1 MADTRKTE
9 VVITCNTQQPK
20 SAVRAMENELKRLT
34 NTYNQLV
41 SAGKAGT
48 ERAKKMASEIKE
60 LSIAVKEGKANL
72 DKIVSVT
79 NNLSNSSLSQLNRA
93 LRQVKK
99 EMGRVSTDSPKL
111 DDLRQKY
118 KAISD
123 QIKILQGDM
132 VNVKKHMGDL
142 SSATDSWLQRAINQ
156 QRQLVASTQKTSS
169 AYLGQVNILHQLQ
182 SEQARRSVTTI
193 SGGGA
198 SADALRTA
206 RANLVSYRDT
216 LGKGGIMPAS
226 GNVANE
232 IERINAELKK
242 CDEQLDKIAGK
253 EKQIELNTTQLTEKA
268 DKIIL
273 DPKKFSPKEIK
284 TAIDEIQQKLSKLKL
299 EDPARAKLGQSM
311 KQLQSI
317 LNGVDK
323 ELVDIGRLLQ
333 PGNLKKA
340 SLETLHKAAAQLE
353 AEMKKINRDETEF
366 INKKKQLEQIRTEI
380 NATTGAVKKQ

>member
-1 MADTRKTE
+1 M
-9 VVITCNTQQPK
+9 C
-20 SAVRAMENELKRLT
+20 
-34 NTYNQLV
+34 
-41 SAGKAGT
+41 
-48 ERAKKMASEIKE
+48 
-60 LSIAVKEGKANL
+60 
-72 DKIVSVT
+72 
-79 NNLSNSSLSQLNRA
+79 SS
-93 LRQVKK
+93 
-99 EMGRVSTDSPKL
+99 D
-111 DDLRQKY
+111 
-118 KAISD
+118 
-123 QIKILQGDM
+123 
-132 VNVKKHMGDL
+132 
-142 SSATDSWLQRAINQ
+142 
-156 QRQLVASTQKTSS
+156 
-169 AYLGQVNILHQLQ
+169 
-182 SEQARRSVTTI
+182 
-193 SGGGA
+193 
-198 SADALRTA
+198 
-206 RANLVSYRDT
+206 
-216 LGKGGIMPAS
+216 
-226 GNVANE
+226 
-232 IERINAELKK
+232 
-242 CDEQLDKIAGK
+242 LDKIAGK

-380 NATTGAVKKQ
+380 NATTGAVKKQSSAWQTTIRNLTAYMGLFQLFSLIQQKLTAVFRLNLQFSDQLADIRKVSGLAMADINKLSRSEEHTSELQSPQ